1 MINTCAK
8 FRISCYASLGALGD
22 FSDRL
27 IAFSY
32 DRQAQCDPVEG
43 PYYFDCLSELAT
55 GRRSD
60 MLITKTATLASENVL
75 GRNVSSLLKLGLFS
89 DADAFAGDQSSIQS
103 IGH

>member
-1 MINTCAK
+1 MATTRAK
-8 FRISCYASLGALGD
+8 FDISCYASLGALGD

-32 DRQAQCDPVEG
+32 DRQATCDPVEG

-60 MLITKTATLASENVL
+60 MLITKSATLASENVL
-75 GRNVSSLLKLGLFS
+75 GKNVSSLRSVGYLQRLMHC
-89 DADAFAGDQSSIQS
+89 AGNQPSIQS
-103 IGH
+103 AGY